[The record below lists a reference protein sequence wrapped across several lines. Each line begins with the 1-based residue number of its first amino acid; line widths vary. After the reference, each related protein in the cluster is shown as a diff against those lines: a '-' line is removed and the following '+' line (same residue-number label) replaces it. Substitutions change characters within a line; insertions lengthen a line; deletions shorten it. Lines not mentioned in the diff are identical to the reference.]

1 MKRTFFLFFMLFGL
15 IVTSLYAQE
24 RRVSGTVVDNSDG
37 TLLPGVSVVIQGTT
51 IGTITDVNGRYEL
64 VAPAGTT
71 LEFSFVGMITQ
82 LVEIGD
88 RQIVNVRLIPDVALL
103 DEVLV
108 VGFGTRL
115 RSEITGA
122 ISTVRSADIANTTQ
136 PSFESALQGRT
147 AGIHV
152 VGGSGKLGQAMRV
165 RVRGASSITASS
177 QPLYVI
183 DGIPVNS
190 ADIGTGGNEPMN
202 PMADLNP
209 ADIESIQI
217 LKDASAAA
225 IFGARAANGVVLIT
239 TRRGREGR
247 TNFTFTSQVG
257 FSEPANRVGFLNRQ
271 QYLSLVE
278 EGWDNVI
285 ELYGPDAYSWLGLDP
300 EPTHSW
306 PNALDLFFPYW
317 RDPDHRYDFTKGPD
331 ENWENNALR
340 RGFTQQYD
348 MSVSGGTDKT
358 RFFTSFSWA
367 DQESVLIGNDF
378 DRASARLNLDHTAN
392 DVISFGLGLNPI
404 RSRSFR
410 VANDNAFAT
419 PLQMVA
425 LPPLDPAYIPGT
437 DELNPR
443 TQYENGLIPAKYNSF
458 NTSVYRNIGNLFAN
472 VNILDNLIFRTEF
485 GFDHTNQKEKGYW
498 GRKTNDGGPFGSA
511 EERTVMLRY
520 YTVNSFLTF
529 NPTIGEVLDINLV
542 GGVTYEDSYFE
553 SQWNASENF
562 PSDRFRRISSGAEP
576 SGMSGSGTA
585 FRFLS
590 VFSRANFDLQD
601 RYFLTISGRYDGS
614 SRFGADHK
622 FGFFPAASLSWMVNR
637 EAFMQNVEFVSFL
650 RPRISYGITGNAEIG
665 NFAPRGLFGASNYA
679 GYTGLVP
686 ISLPADDL
694 RWETTRQFNVGL
706 DFGLFNDRIT
716 GEFDYYI
723 KNTSDLLLAVNVPS
737 SSGFTSVIRN
747 VGKLENTGF
756 EFTLN
761 TVNLEGEFQWRTN
774 FNISFNEN
782 MVTDL
787 DGQIIRTGN
796 WRAMEGQPIGIF
808 WMPVYAGVDPANGDA
823 LFYLDETRTTTTTSL
838 AQAAHQMAGDPNPDF
853 TGGFT
858 NTFNWRGFDMGVT
871 FQFVYGNDIFNG
883 GRQWQADGLAWF
895 DNQTLDFYENFW
907 RNPGDVTKWPQ
918 PRFLGGNGSGISS
931 MLVFD
936 GSFLRLKDVTLGYT
950 LRGQFLANAG
960 ITSLRLFAKGLN
972 LLTFTDYPGWDPEAN
987 FVGTGPSAQVFN
999 LRQGH
1004 DFYTSPQPRTITF
1017 GLQIGF

>member
-1 MKRTFFLFFMLFGL
+1 MKRTFFLFFLLFGL
-15 IVTSLYAQE
+15 IATSLYAQE
-24 RRVSGTVVDNSDG
+24 RRVSGTVTNNADG
-37 TLLPGVSVVIQGTT
+37 TPLPGVAVAIRGTT
-51 IGTITDVNGRYEL
+51 IGTATDINGRFEL
-64 VAPAGTT
+64 NVPAGAT
-71 LEFSFVGMITQ
+71 LEFSFLGMVTQ
-82 LVEIGD
+82 EVAVGD
-88 RQIVNVRLIPDVALL
+88 RAIINVALNPDARLL
-103 DEVLV
+103 DEIVV

-115 RSEITGA
+115 KSELTGS
-122 ISTVRSADIANTTQ
+122 ISTVRAADIANTTQ

-190 ADIGTGGNEPMN
+190 ANIGTGGNEPMN
-202 PMADLNP
+202 PMADINP
-209 ADIESIQI
+209 ADIESIQV
-217 LKDASAAA
+217 LKDASASA
-225 IFGARAANGVVLIT
+225 IFGARAANGVVIIT

-247 TNFTFTSQVG
+247 TNFSFTSQVG
-257 FSEPANRVGFLNRQ
+257 TSEPANKVGFLNRA

-278 EGWDNVI
+278 EGFNNVI
-285 ELYGPDAYSWLGLDP
+285 DLYGNIYGLDLAAG
-300 EPTHSW
+300 ESW
-306 PNALDLFFPYW
+306 DDVLDWFFPYW
-317 RDPDHRYDFTKGPD
+317 RDPAHPDDFTRGPD
-331 ENWENNALR
+331 ENWEERALR
-340 RGFTQQYD
+340 RNAFTQQYD
-348 MSVSGGTDKT
+348 LSVSGGTEKT
-358 RFFTSFSWA
+358 RFFTSLSWA
-367 DQESVLIGNDF
+367 DQESVLIGNNF

-425 LPPLDPAYIPGT
+425 LPPLDPAFIPGT

-458 NTSVYRNIGNLFAN
+458 NSSIYRNIGNLFAN
-472 VNILDNLIFRTEF
+472 INILDRLTWRTEL
-485 GFDHTNQKEKGYW
+485 GFDLTNQKEKGFW

-520 YTVNSFLTF
+520 YTINSFLTF
-529 NPTIGEVLDINLV
+529 DQSFGEVLDMNVV
-542 GGVTYEDSYFE
+542 GGVTYEDSYIE
-553 SQWNASENF
+553 TQWNAAENF
-562 PSDRFRRISSGAEP
+562 PSDRFRRISSAAEP
-576 SGMSGSGTA
+576 SGMTGSGTA

-590 VFSRANFDLQD
+590 VFSRANLSFLD
-601 RYFLTISGRYDGS
+601 RYFLTLSGRYDGS
-614 SRFGADHK
+614 SRFGAENK
-622 FGFFPAASLSWMVNR
+622 YGFFPAVAFSWLVNR
-637 EAFMQNVEFVSFL
+637 ENFMQNVHFISFL
-650 RPRISYGITGNAEIG
+650 RPRVSYGITGNAEIG
-665 NFAPRGLFGASNYA
+665 NFAPRGLFSAGNYA

-686 ISLPADDL
+686 ISMPAPDL
-694 RWETTRQFNVGL
+694 RWETTTQFNVGL
-706 DFGLFNDRIT
+706 DFGLFDDRIT
-716 GEFDYYI
+716 AEFDYYI

-737 SSGFTSVIRN
+737 SSGFTSIIRN
-747 VGKLENTGF
+747 VGDLENTGF

-761 TVNLEGEFQWRTN
+761 TVNLQGAFQWRTN

-782 MVTDL
+782 KVTNL
-787 DGQIIRTGN
+787 DGQIIRTGQ

-808 WMPVYAGVDPANGDA
+808 WMPVFAGVDPADGDA
-823 LFYLDETRTTTTTSL
+823 LFYLDETRTTTTTTL
-838 AQAAHQMAGDPNPDF
+838 AEAAHQMAGDPNPDF

-858 NTFNWRGFDMGVT
+858 NTFNWRGFDLGVT

-883 GRQWQADGLAWF
+883 GRQWQADGLAWV
-895 DNQTLDFYENFW
+895 DNQTVDFYENFW
-907 RNPGDVTKWPQ
+907 KNPGDIAKWPQ
-918 PRFLGGNGSGISS
+918 PRFLIGNGSGISS

-950 LRGQFLANAG
+950 LRGGFLANAG
-960 ITSLRLFAKGLN
+960 ITNLRLFAKALN

-1017 GLQIGF
+1017 GVQIGF

>member
-1 MKRTFFLFFMLFGL
+1 MKRIFFLFFVFFGL
-15 IVTSLYAQE
+15 IVSSGYAQE
-24 RRVSGTVVDNSDG
+24 RRVSGTVTDQSDG
-37 TLLPGVSVVIQGTT
+37 TPLPGVAVVIRGTA
-51 IGTITDVNGRYEL
+51 IGTATDVNGRFEL
-64 VAPAGTT
+64 VVPAGTT
-71 LEFSFVGMITQ
+71 LVFSFLGMVTQ
-82 LVEIGD
+82 EVPVGD
-88 RQIVNVRLIPDVALL
+88 RLILNVRLVPDQELL
-103 DEVLV
+103 DEVVV

-122 ISTVRSADIANTTQ
+122 ISTVRAADIANTTQ

-202 PMADLNP
+202 PMADINP
-209 ADIESIQI
+209 ADIESIQV
-217 LKDASAAA
+217 LKDASASA

-247 TNFTFTSQVG
+247 TNFNFTTQIGV
-257 FSEPANRVGFLNRQ
+257 SEPANTVGFLNRA

-278 EGWDNVI
+278 QGWNNVVAMF
-285 ELYGPDAYSWLGLDP
+285 GPDAYSWLGL
-300 EPTHSW
+300 TSAQSW
-306 PNALDLFFPYW
+306 PDALDLFFPYW
-317 RDPDHRYDFTKGPD
+317 RDSEFPNDFTRGPD
-331 ENWENNALR
+331 ENWENRALR
-340 RGFTQQYD
+340 RNASTQQYD
-348 MSVSGGTDKT
+348 LSVSGGTEKT
-358 RFFTSFSWA
+358 RFFTSLSWA
-367 DQESVLIGNDF
+367 DQESVLIGNNF

-425 LPPLDPAYIPGT
+425 LPPLDPAFIPGT

-458 NTSVYRNIGNLFAN
+458 NSSIYRNIGNLFAN
-472 VNILDNLIFRTEF
+472 INIMDGLTWRTEV
-485 GFDHTNQKEKGYW
+485 GFDLTNQKEKGYW

-520 YTVNSFLTF
+520 YTLNSFITF
-529 NPTIGEVLDINLV
+529 DHSFADLLNLNFV
-542 GGVTYEDSYFE
+542 GGMSYEDSYIE
-553 SQWNASENF
+553 TQWNASENF

-576 SGMSGSGTA
+576 SGMTGSGTA

-590 VFSRANFDLQD
+590 FFSRANFSLQD
-601 RYFLTISGRYDGS
+601 RYFLQLSGRYDGS

-622 FGFFPAASLSWMVNR
+622 FGFFPAASLSWLINR
-637 EAFMQNVEFVSFL
+637 EDFMQNLDFITML
-650 RPRISYGITGNAEIG
+650 RPRVSYGITGNSEIG
-665 NFAPRGLFGASNYA
+665 NFSSRGLFGASNYA

-686 ISLPADDL
+686 ISMPADDL
-694 RWETTRQFNVGL
+694 RWETTSQFNVGL

-723 KNTSDLLLAVNVPS
+723 KNTTDLLLAVNVPS
-737 SSGFTSVIRN
+737 TSGFTSIIRN
-747 VGKLENTGF
+747 VGDLRNSGF

-761 TVNLEGEFQWRTN
+761 TVNLHGEFEWRTN

-782 MVTDL
+782 EVTNL
-787 DGQIIRTGN
+787 DGQIIRTGQ
-796 WRAMEGQPIGIF
+796 WRAMEGKPIGIF
-808 WMPVYAGVDPANGDA
+808 WMPVFAGVDPNNGDA
-823 LFYLDETRTTTTTSL
+823 LFYLDETRTTTTPLLS
-838 AQAAHQMAGDPNPDF
+838 QAAHQMAGDPNPDF
-853 TGGFT
+853 TGGLT
-858 NTFNWRGFDMGVT
+858 NSFSWRGFDLGVT

-883 GRQWQADGLAWF
+883 GRQWQADGLAWV
-895 DNQTLDFYENFW
+895 DNQTVDFYENFW
-907 RNPGDVTKWPQ
+907 RNPGDNAKWPQ
-918 PRFLGGNGSGISS
+918 PRFLEGNGSGISS

-936 GSFLRLKDVTLGYT
+936 GSFIRLKDVTLGYNI
-950 LRGQFLANAG
+950 RGQFLANAG
-960 ITSLRLFAKGLN
+960 ITNLRVFAKALN
-972 LLTFTDYPGWDPEAN
+972 LLTFTEYPGWDPEAN

-1017 GLQIGF
+1017 GVQIGF